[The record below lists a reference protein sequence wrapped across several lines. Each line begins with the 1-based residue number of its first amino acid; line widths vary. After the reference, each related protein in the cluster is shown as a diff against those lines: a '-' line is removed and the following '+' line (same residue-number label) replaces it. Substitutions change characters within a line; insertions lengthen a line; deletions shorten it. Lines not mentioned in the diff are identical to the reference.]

1 MQFKNFEAEKHR
13 YGHHDILGG
22 AARARVHVVC
32 LISLNRIQSQQYVEN
47 EERAN
52 NEDCQVP
59 QLMLLLILPI
69 EQCVAN
75 EDCVKE
81 NDKHIWN
88 FDPFVVVVLRL
99 VAYWIEHV
107 IASFDKEPHDHQ
119 NSGAL
124 HHYWMG
130 QKLEVRYL
138 VVVVRD
144 AQMHSDIFPEQG
156 QRRYEEG
163 PHEKKVSMKYVK

>member
-1 MQFKNFEAEKHR
+1 MNESAFREEPLWNFLKIQPKCNDPSNKHIVERSIKHTLLSRCCGQEIMQFKNFEAEKHR

-75 EDCVKE
+75 EDCVEE
-81 NDKHIWN
+81 NDKHI
-88 FDPFVVVVLRL
+88 
-99 VAYWIEHV
+99 
-107 IASFDKEPHDHQ
+107 
-119 NSGAL
+119 
-124 HHYWMG
+124 
-130 QKLEVRYL
+130 
-138 VVVVRD
+138 
-144 AQMHSDIFPEQG
+144 
-156 QRRYEEG
+156 
-163 PHEKKVSMKYVK
+163 